1 MKLTADSSI
10 TLIKGIGQKQAVLY
24 SRLGITTVKELLF
37 HVPFRYDDTST
48 LIPISLFKQN
58 GAGTFLAQILDVK
71 TTYFRRT
78 IVSIRVADDTGNL
91 RISFLNQPYLAK
103 TFKKGELYIFDAK
116 VIQKGKNKNI
126 YNPKFEKYEDGSQT
140 KRLGKITGV
149 YPETAGLTSQSIRSK
164 IMGISDQIDDIL
176 KGSIAIPNL
185 DTLPDAI
192 RSIHFPSSYDDI
204 QKAKKRLSFDE
215 MLRIAIKI
223 EVNRKKRSKQK
234 SKPMK
239 IFTED
244 VNKFI
249 KSLPYTLTND
259 QNNSVQEILY
269 DCSKTIPMNRL
280 LNGDV
285 GSGKTIV
292 SAIAVLNCIRNGFSA
307 ILLAPTT
314 VLAQQHYSTFTNIFK
329 GTGINVELCIST
341 RKNISKAN
349 NKLIIG
355 THAILFEKDLPDD
368 LNLVIIDEQHRFGVE
383 QREYFKEKKLFS
395 PHYLTMSA
403 TPIPRSLTEI
413 FFGGMDVSEIKEK
426 PSNRK
431 DVKTYF
437 TPAHKRIDCLMWVKE
452 KILESKR
459 SGDPQQAFIVYPLIE
474 ESDKSSVKSVLNEYE
489 NLVKLFDGLNIQYL
503 HGKLKEKEKDQLIQ
517 DFREK
522 KIDILLSTT
531 VIEVGID
538 IPDATIMVIE
548 DAQKFGLA
556 QLHQLRG
563 RVGRG
568 NKESYCFVI
577 LGDSVQDASSAKNRL
592 TYFAEH
598 ASGFEVAEYDL
609 QSRGP
614 GEVYGIRQSGVPAFK
629 VADIHDLELLKEARE
644 FAKSILKTHKEEEIL
659 NNIFA

>member
-1 MKLTADSSI
+1 MKLTADSPI
-10 TLIKGIGQKQAVLY
+10 TLIKGIGQKQATLY
-24 SRLGITTVKELLF
+24 SRLGISTVKDLIF
-37 HVPFRYDDTST
+37 HVPFRYEDTST

-58 GAGTFLAQILDVK
+58 GSGTFLAQILDVK
-71 TTYFRRT
+71 TSYFRRP
-78 IVSIRVADDTGNL
+78 IVSIKVADDTGNL

-116 VIQKGKNKNI
+116 ITQKGKNRNI
-126 YNPKFEKYEDGSQT
+126 YNPKFEKYEDGSET

-149 YPETAGLTSQSIRSK
+149 YPETAGLKSQSIRAK
-164 IMGISDQIDDIL
+164 IMEISNDINDIL
-176 KGSIAIPNL
+176 KNSITVPNL

-192 RSIHFPSSYDDI
+192 HLIHFPSNYDDI

-215 MLRIAIKI
+215 MLRIAVKI
-223 EVNRKKRSKQK
+223 EVNRQKRSKQK

-239 IFTED
+239 IFSTD
-244 VNKFI
+244 VNNFI

-259 QNNSVQEILY
+259 QNKSIQEILY

-285 GSGKTIV
+285 GSGKTVV
-292 SAIAVLNCIRNGFSA
+292 SAVAILNCIKNGFSA

-314 VLAQQHYSTFTNIFK
+314 VLAQQHYSTFTKIFE
-329 GTGINVELCIST
+329 GTGINIELCIST
-341 RKNISKAN
+341 RKNISKAD

-355 THAILFEKDLPDD
+355 THAILFEKELPSD
-368 LNLVIIDEQHRFGVE
+368 LNLVVIDEQHRFGVE
-383 QREYFKEKKLFS
+383 QREYFKERKLFS

-426 PSNRK
+426 PSGRME
-431 DVKTYF
+431 VKTFF
-437 TPAHKRIDCLMWVKE
+437 TPPHKRIDCLMWVKE
-452 KILESKR
+452 KILESKKD
-459 SGDPQQAFIVYPLIE
+459 GEPQQAFIVYPLIE

-503 HGKLKEKEKDQLIQ
+503 HGKLKEREKDQLIQ
-517 DFREK
+517 DFRDR

-538 IPDATIMVIE
+538 IPNATIMVIE

-568 NKESYCFVI
+568 DKESYCFVI
-577 LGDSVQDASSAKNRL
+577 LGDSVLDASSARDRL
-592 TYFAEH
+592 KYFSEH

-609 QSRGP
+609 ESRGP

-629 VADIHDLELLKEARE
+629 IADIHDLELLKEARE
-644 FAKSILKTHKEEEIL
+644 FAKSILKTHSEEEIL
-659 NNIFA
+659 NNIFK